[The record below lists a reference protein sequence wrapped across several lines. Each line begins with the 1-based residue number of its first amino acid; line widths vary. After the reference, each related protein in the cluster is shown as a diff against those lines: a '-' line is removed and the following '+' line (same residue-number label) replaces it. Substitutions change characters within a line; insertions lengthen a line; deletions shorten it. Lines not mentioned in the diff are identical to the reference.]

1 MQQGRDE
8 EEGEWRRRRHASEKG
23 GVGIPASAVTRRRGG
38 DSGEEEERGSIML
51 GSDGRVTGGEE
62 TDGRWVWARKD
73 RSLLS
78 KC

>member
-23 GVGIPASAVTRRRGG
+23 GVGIPASAVTRRSGG

-62 TDGRWVWARKD
+62 TDEIGRAHV
-73 RSLLS
+73 
-78 KC
+78 